1 MIEEQQPAE
10 PDEDLAPD
18 ADDDGDGMPL
28 ELADLVHEGDVVPD
42 EVDGPSKVEDL
53 EEIENPMTEAPDHE

>member
-28 ELADLVHEGDVVPD
+28 ELAW
-42 EVDGPSKVEDL
+42 STRATSC
-53 EEIENPMTEAPDHE
+53 PMRSTAPPRSRISRRSRTR